1 MCIAS
6 YVKTST
12 GFIYTFTRDE
22 DPNRAFSNPTWLET
36 NVFAPKD
43 ELAGGTW
50 IGYNRHHI
58 YSLQNGGSVK
68 HVRQLPYDKSRG
80 LLLLSILQTDSLNTL
95 KFAIEEH
102 IEPFTINS
110 IDTMNGQL
118 TSIIYDGNN
127 QLDVKSIDKV
137 SFIKLSTTLYS
148 KEHSEMIADRFYQS
162 NLNTEDD
169 IFSFHYDH
177 RVGNYLNPIVKP
189 ASSSITQFV
198 AKNGQ
203 ISFKFQHLLNGEILH
218 SFI

>member
-22 DPNRAFSNPTWLET
+22 DPNRPFSNPTWLES

-68 HVRQLPYDKSRG
+68 HIRQLPYDKSRG
-80 LLLLSILQTDSLNTL
+80 LLLLSVLQTDSLDTIKL
-95 KFAIEEH
+95 AIEEH
-102 IEPFTINS
+102 IEPFTINC
-110 IDTMNGQL
+110 IDTMNGEL
-118 TSIIYDGNN
+118 SSIIYDGIN
-127 QLDVKSIDKV
+127 QLDINSINKE
-137 SFIKLSTTLYS
+137 SYIKLSSTLYS
-148 KEHSEMIADRFYQS
+148 KEQSEMIAERFYQL
-162 NLNTEDD
+162 NLNNEDD

-177 RVGNYLNPIVKP
+177 RVGNQLNPIVKP

-198 AKNGQ
+198 AKNGK
-203 ISFKFQHLLNGEILH
+203 ISFKFHHLLNGEILH
-218 SFI
+218 SVL